1 MTVNACTPMFTI
13 SPFLRGR
20 RSGMP
25 WQITSFTELEP
36 MTTRFQL
43 FAPQTQEG
51 VRTCTQISGS
61 VDSSRVRGMHCAR
74 LWRYGRF
81 HRSRRSLSQVSRRRQ
96 LCPTPHEPARRDNEP
111 NYASVG
117 DDKGHEANLA
127 YNTHL
132 LLVFLAKNLRGI
144 SLRPPFRFR
153 RTVIL

>member
-1 MTVNACTPMFTI
+1 MHTYVYNIPISERPTVWNAMANNFVH
-13 SPFLRGR
+13 R
-20 RSGMP
+20 
-25 WQITSFTELEP
+25 
-36 MTTRFQL
+36 TRTNDDEVSTFR
-43 FAPQTQEG
+43 PSNTQER
-51 VRTCTQISGS
+51 VHTCTQISGI

-127 YNTHL
+127 YSTHL
-132 LLVFLAKNLRGI
+132 LLVFLAKNLRW
-144 SLRPPFRFR
+144 SS
-153 RTVIL
+153 